1 MQYMNAVLESLAVNV
16 PTTKFKYLSQVSQAN
31 QLKIVKQKGIY
42 RCNYMESFKKID
54 KKVLHKHFQSM
65 LKDKH
70 AVSAKDYKHAKEVS
84 NFK

>member
-42 RCNYMESFKKID
+42 RCNYMESLKKMI
-54 KKVLHKHFQSM
+54 KKYYINTFR
-65 LKDKH
+65 
-70 AVSAKDYKHAKEVS
+70 AC
-84 NFK
+84 

>member
-1 MQYMNAVLESLAVNV
+1 MQLHGE
-16 PTTKFKYLSQVSQAN
+16 
-31 QLKIVKQKGIY
+31 
-42 RCNYMESFKKID
+42 FKKND